1 MDFILQTKEVSKDF
15 SGKLAVD
22 HVSISVKK
30 GDIYGFIGENGA
42 GKTTLMR
49 MICGLAS
56 PTNGEITLFGNRDL
70 VSQRYKIGCSIENP
84 ALFPDMTA
92 AENLETQRLLLGI
105 KNKKVCMEILELI
118 GLDDTGKMKTRN
130 FSLGMKQRL
139 MIGLALLGNPEFL
152 VLDEPTNGL
161 DPMGIRDVRDFLKY
175 LNEEKGLTIFVSS
188 HILGE
193 LEKIATRYGV
203 ISKGKLIDEFHAD
216 ELAVRC
222 GEALT
227 IHANDIQKAET
238 VLKGMFPEVCCTRTS
253 EDSFQIKGYVEQA
266 GQVNKSLVEA
276 GITVKALIP
285 EGDSLE
291 NYMLNLMGGKVD
303 A

>member
-70 VSQRYKIGCSIENP
+70 VSQRHKIGCSIENP

-105 KNKKVCMEILELI
+105 KDKKVCMEILELI

-227 IHANDIQKAET
+227 IHANDIQKAEI

-253 EDSFQIKGYVEQA
+253 EDSFQIKG
-266 GQVNKSLVEA
+266 
-276 GITVKALIP
+276 
-285 EGDSLE
+285 
-291 NYMLNLMGGKVD
+291 
-303 A
+303 